1 MLRGINGQSIF
12 EDEYDKKKFI
22 ETLKT
27 YKTISEY
34 KIFAYCLMSNHI
46 HLLLQV
52 GKEDIDL
59 VIKRIA
65 GSYVYWYNWKHKRCG
80 HLFQDRYKSEPVDD
94 DAYFLTVIR
103 YIHQNPVK
111 AGLCKRTED
120 YKYSS
125 YNEYTNQSEIVDCD
139 FCFGIIGIEEYKEFH
154 KQSNDDV
161 CLDIEENAF
170 RMTENTRGRFSCL
183 LNQTDFHLIYSRG
196 GQRKLIAFSHQ
207 NHYTILNDWKN
218 FHLPLDKVKNIVY
231 NVYKSANE

>member
-1 MLRGINGQSIF
+1 MLRGINRQSIF

-65 GSYVYWYNWKHKRCG
+65 GSYVYWYNWKYKRCG

-139 FCFGIIGIEEYKEFH
+139 FCFGIINIEEYKEFH

-170 RMTENTRGRFSCL
+170 RMTDEEAKEIIRKISKCKTV
-183 LNQTDFHLIYSRG
+183 TDFQSLPNDKRGKYLKLLRQKGISIRQLSRLTG
-196 GQRKLIAFSHQ
+196 VSFNVVRKF
-207 NHYTILNDWKN
+207 
-218 FHLPLDKVKNIVY
+218 
-231 NVYKSANE
+231 

>member
-34 KIFAYCLMSNHI
+34 KIFDYCLMSNHI

-65 GSYVYWYNWKHKRCG
+65 GSYVYWYNWKYKRCG

-170 RMTENTRGRFSCL
+170 RMTDEEAKEIIRKISKCKTV
-183 LNQTDFHLIYSRG
+183 TDFQSLPNDKRDKYLKLLRQKGISIRQLSRLTG
-196 GQRKLIAFSHQ
+196 VSFNVVRKF
-207 NHYTILNDWKN
+207 
-218 FHLPLDKVKNIVY
+218 
-231 NVYKSANE
+231 